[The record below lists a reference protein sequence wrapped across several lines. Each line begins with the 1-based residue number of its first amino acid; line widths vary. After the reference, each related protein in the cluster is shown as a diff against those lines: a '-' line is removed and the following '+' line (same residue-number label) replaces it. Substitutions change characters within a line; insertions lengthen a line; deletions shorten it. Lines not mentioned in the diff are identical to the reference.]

1 MKSTIKKILKENT
14 QPQSNYQK
22 VIDNFKRLLPDEY
35 HKKLDEIFQ
44 HIRNFIEKEG
54 FTLKVLNHCQ
64 VPFKGVRTRDF
75 IIICSP
81 QNYNSLA
88 ELVYIIFHE
97 IRHEIQMGR
106 LEQINPL
113 SGDLED
119 FEELYRIYWNME
131 MDAHEYGLEW
141 VDKIGKIINL
151 PEKYYTLS
159 PMVTNYPSMGHMVRN
174 QIEYINKTIQDL
186 KQRGYDYNDI
196 SDLPS
201 IKNLLDKLDDL
212 F

>member
-1 MKSTIKKILKENT
+1 MKSIIKKILRENT

-22 VIDNFKRLLPDEY
+22 VIDNFKKLLPDEY

-54 FTLKVLNHCQ
+54 FTLKVLNSCR

-81 QNYNSLA
+81 DNYSSLA

-97 IRHEIQMGR
+97 IRHEIQMR
-106 LEQINPL
+106 KLDSINPL

-119 FEELYRIYWNME
+119 FEELYEIYWDME
-131 MDAHEYGLEW
+131 MDAHDYGMEW
-141 VDKIGKIINL
+141 VDKIGNMIDI
-151 PEKYYTLS
+151 PEDYYMLS
-159 PMVTNYPSMGHMVRN
+159 PMVTNYPSMGHMVRD
-174 QIEYINKTIQDL
+174 QIEYIHKTILDL
-186 KQRGYDYNDI
+186 KKRGYEYSDI
-196 SDLPS
+196 SDLPA
-201 IKNLLDKLDDL
+201 IKNLLDKLDNL